1 MTDTRSTR
9 RGVLGGI
16 AFTVLAA
23 LPALAE
29 NGPHKGV
36 SEREKVDLNLVL
48 AVDVSGSVNQRR
60 YEMQRNGYAA
70 AFRHPRVVKSIR
82 SGLHGAIAVTLVQ
95 WTGPSMQDAALPW
108 TVIHDEASAEAFAR
122 RIETMQR
129 RLFTGGTSISGAIDY
144 SAALIERAPME
155 ALRSVIDVSG
165 DGATNRGRSTAL
177 ARDEAVAKGITIN
190 GLPILELERNLDKFY
205 ETSVIGG
212 PNSFM
217 VVAETFEQ
225 FADAVLKKLVTEVAG
240 GPLMGR
246 RAALETPMD

>member
-9 RGVLGGI
+9 RGVIGG
-16 AFTVLAA
+16 LALMLLT

-29 NGPHKGV
+29 SGPRKGP
-36 SEREKVDLNLVL
+36 EREKVDLNLVL

-60 YEMQRNGYAA
+60 YEMQRSGYAA
-70 AFRHPRVVKSIR
+70 AFRHQRVIKSIQ
-82 SGLHGAIAVTLVQ
+82 SGIHGAIAVTLVQ
-95 WTGPSMQDAALPW
+95 WTGPAMQVHELAW
-108 TVIHDEASAEAFAR
+108 TVIHDEASAEDFAR
-122 RIETMQR
+122 RIEIMQR
-129 RLFTGGTSISGAIDY
+129 RLHGGGTSISGAIDY
-144 SAALIERAPME
+144 AASLLERAPMK

-177 ARDEAVAKGITIN
+177 ARDEAIAKGITIN

-240 GPLMGR
+240 GAIGQ
-246 RAALETPMD
+246 RASLETPMD